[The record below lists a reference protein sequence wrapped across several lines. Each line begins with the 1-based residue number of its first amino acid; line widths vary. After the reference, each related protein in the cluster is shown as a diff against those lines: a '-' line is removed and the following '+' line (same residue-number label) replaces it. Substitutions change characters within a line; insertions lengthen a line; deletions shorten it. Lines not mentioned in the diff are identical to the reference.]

1 LAFEKIDMMQNRINL
16 KLTTL
21 IAEMTDTKN
30 HSELMVI
37 ASKIVDLDGRCDS
50 AKLTDA
56 EIWEAALE
64 IVRRQQYEEVRQTG
78 YRKPVGDKSGAVLAM
93 LLAVWVAVC
102 VFLVVRWLVGMS

>member
-1 LAFEKIDMMQNRINL
+1 MMQNRVNL

-30 HSELMVI
+30 HLELMVI

-50 AKLTDA
+50 ANLTDA
-56 EIWEAALE
+56 ELWEAALE

-78 YRKPVGDKSGAVLAM
+78 YRKLVGDISGAVLAI
-93 LLAVWVAVC
+93 LLAVWIAACVYLVAQ
-102 VFLVVRWLVGMS
+102 WLVGKS